1 LVLSVQRG
9 EKERSAEG
17 EAVGDAGEL
26 SAFADF
32 LRAEA
37 GDEVLPEFVQERSA
51 AGEKNGLDTRGR
63 DLGVG
68 EEGVEVADDRGG
80 EVDRVLVELAA
91 RDAEVLR
98 VMCGIFRRIGGT
110 DSAKLRSRTRNS
122 R

>member
-1 LVLSVQRG
+1 MVLSVQRG

-80 EVDRVLVELAA
+80 EVGGVLVELAA
-91 RDAEVLR
+91 RDAEILR
-98 VMCGIFRRIGGT
+98 VMGGIFRRIGAT
-110 DSAKLRSRTRNS
+110 DSAMLRSRTRNS
-122 R
+122 